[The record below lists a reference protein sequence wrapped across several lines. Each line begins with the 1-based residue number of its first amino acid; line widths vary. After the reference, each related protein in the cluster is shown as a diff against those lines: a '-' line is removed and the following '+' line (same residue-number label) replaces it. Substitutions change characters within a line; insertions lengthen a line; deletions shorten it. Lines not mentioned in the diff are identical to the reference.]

1 MCATS
6 FGAWPEQHATAL
18 RIMNVSDVVGYSSAA
33 FLGGVLYESGGFQA
47 CATFQTCV
55 STAQAI
61 LTFALPAART
71 AASIKTT
78 AAVTPSEESNAPAM
92 ESEVQEAPTL
102 REKGILSAACVVI
115 AAGSLSIFCYS
126 SEWNTYALY
135 FREVWGWGSA
145 WTGFAQMAGDLLAG
159 ISGRLYFPLSL
170 AEILGN
176 NYSSFFGVYI
186 D

>member
-33 FLGGVLYESGGFQA
+33 FLGGVLYEWGGFQA
-47 CATFQTCV
+47 CSTFQTFV
-55 STAQAI
+55 SAAQAI

-71 AASIKTT
+71 SFTVKTT
-78 AAVTPSEESNAPAM
+78 AAVAPSEHTTSNSVDQKSSTL
-92 ESEVQEAPTL
+92 SED
-102 REKGILSAACVVI
+102 GILLAACVVI

-159 ISGRLYFPLSL
+159 DVGRSNVFSSSVEMCLSFSRRL
-170 AEILGN
+170 H
-176 NYSSFFGVYI
+176 
-186 D
+186 